1 MKKAV
6 KTSVW
11 IVGGLLALLAAA
23 ALFIVLTFDPN
34 KYKAEIAAAVSQA
47 TGRELTISGDIRLT
61 LFPWLGVELGAMELS
76 NAPGF
81 GSEPFVSITS
91 AAVKVKLL
99 PLLRKE
105 VQAEAVTLT
114 GLRLHLRRDAAGRN
128 NWADLVA
135 ASKGEATPEPGVSSA
150 APVLAGFPLGGI
162 ILRGLKLDLALRSA
176 TLSGKQIAMSLAA
189 DVEADLKNGRLA
201 VTPLTLA
208 VLGRNATGNLHGHDL
223 LTTARYD
230 GTLDFAGSD
239 VRGTLKQLAF
249 TPVTADTQVLQAL
262 RGRVQFNY
270 SGNTAT
276 LGDIDLQLD
285 QTTLKGSASV
295 RDFAKPAIRFQ
306 LALDSIDAD
315 RYLPPPAPKAAPVA
329 APPSAAAAAGAAA
342 LPLATLRKLDVDGKL
357 RIGALKVAKLKLSD
371 IDMALSARD
380 GVIRLYPFNARL
392 YNGRYR
398 GDLRLDARGDTLR
411 IAMDDRL
418 SDIAVGPLSRDVLA
432 KDLVSGTGNVT
443 LKLRG
448 RGADSAALRRTLNGK
463 LTFSFVF
470 GEV

>member
-47 TGRELTISGDIRLT
+47 TGRELTISGDIRLP

-135 ASKGEATPEPGVSSA
+135 ASKGEATPAPGVSSA
-150 APVLAGFPLGGI
+150 APVL
-162 ILRGLKLDLALRSA
+162 GL
-176 TLSGKQIAMSLAA
+176 
-189 DVEADLKNGRLA
+189 
-201 VTPLTLA
+201 
-208 VLGRNATGNLHGHDL
+208 NATGNLHGHDL

-230 GTLDFAGSD
+230 GTLDIAGSD
-239 VRGTLKQLAF
+239 LRGTLKQLAI
-249 TPVTADTQVLQAL
+249 TPVTADAQVLPAL
-262 RGRVQFNY
+262 RGRVQFSY
-270 SGNTAT
+270 SGNTAV
-276 LGDIDLQLD
+276 LDDIVRKLD
-285 QTTLKGSASV
+285 QTTLMGCASG
-295 RDFAKPAIRFQ
+295 RDFAKPAVRFQ

-315 RYLPPPAPKAAPVA
+315 RFLPPPAPKATPVA

-342 LPLATLRKLDVDGKL
+342 LPLATLRKLYVDGKL

-380 GVIRLYPFNARL
+380 GVIRLY
-392 YNGRYR
+392 
-398 GDLRLDARGDTLR
+398 
-411 IAMDDRL
+411 
-418 SDIAVGPLSRDVLA
+418 
-432 KDLVSGTGNVT
+432 
-443 LKLRG
+443 
-448 RGADSAALRRTLNGK
+448 
-463 LTFSFVF
+463 
-470 GEV
+470 